1 MDHLLER
8 HGLEHPEI
16 RWMVQFQFC
25 LALAGTALCGL
36 GGFFEALPAFA
47 VGAGLATFNFFVLA
61 RMVPKLVQM
70 RKGGTFS
77 LLCSFY
83 LRLVLTAVV
92 LVLGIV
98 VADFSVVVLLAGL
111 STVLLTFVVWGGRYI
126 LTNKHKEA

>member
-47 VGAGLATFNFFVLA
+47 VGAGLA
-61 RMVPKLVQM
+61 
-70 RKGGTFS
+70 
-77 LLCSFY
+77 
-83 LRLVLTAVV
+83 RLVLTAVV